1 MHNPS
6 FTNEPCSH
14 RARYFQMN
22 VTPWLEESKRS
33 HLTRIARLGCIRV
46 FVLGVTLFAGTIA
59 EAATYYVATNG
70 SDSRTCGVATNASNA
85 KRTIGS
91 AVGCLM
97 PGDTLY
103 IAGGTYVERLDSNSM
118 TIPAGTSWTQAVK
131 IAASPGQVVTMRP
144 GAGPAVVNL
153 AHPYIQYVIF
163 DGIIFDGS
171 NTGSD
176 VIGLNGGA
184 HHVRFA
190 NSEIKNGRYNGIIL
204 SFNYNGAARFNEFI
218 NLKVHDNGYTNGVPD
233 DYFHGFYIT
242 TDSNLIDGCEVYN
255 NAGNGGKFY
264 DTPSGNVFNN
274 VVRNS
279 IFHDNSKDLD
289 PDRWSAGFF
298 TSSGTGNQ
306 IYNNIAYNNYIGFA
320 VLRGGNGNILYNNI
334 SYANE
339 IAGINIDAANG
350 SLTGAKVYNN
360 TIVNNGRFGILLSN
374 APTDTAIT
382 NNIVYQNPTNIYSDG
397 TDKRTVLKTNLLV
410 DPKFKNAAARNFS
423 LQTGSPAIDA
433 GTALSEVT
441 TDFSKVQRPQGS
453 SYDIGAFE
461 GGDGPTADT
470 TPPLPPTNVQLF

>member
-1 MHNPS
+1 MTATLRIVCDHAVVRVIILAIVYLGGCAPS
-6 FTNEPCSH
+6 DSSQSVSQSNGS
-14 RARYFQMN
+14 
-22 VTPWLEESKRS
+22 V
-33 HLTRIARLGCIRV
+33 
-46 FVLGVTLFAGTIA
+46 
-59 EAATYYVATNG
+59 YYVATTGN
-70 SDSRTCGVATNASNA
+70 DSNSGERTSPFQ
-85 KRTIGS
+85 TIRHGIS
-91 AVGCLM
+91 VLTS
-97 PGDTLY
+97 GDTLY
-103 IAGGTYVERLDSNSM
+103 IAGGTYAERLDSNES
-118 TIPAGTSWTQAVK
+118 TIPSGSSWNKPVM
-131 IAASPGQVVTMRP
+131 IAAVPGQVVTMRP
-144 GAGPAVVNL
+144 GAGPGVVNL

-163 DGIIFDGS
+163 DGIIYDGS
-171 NTGSD
+171 NAESD

-190 NSEIKNGRYNGIIL
+190 NSEIKNGKSNGVIL
-204 SFNYNGAARFNEFI
+204 SFNSNGATRFNEFI

-233 DYFHGFYIT
+233 DKFHGFYIT

-306 IYNNIAYNNYIGFA
+306 IYSNIAYNNYIGFA

-382 NNIVYQNPTNIYSDG
+382 NNIVYQNPTNISSDG
-397 TDKRTVLKTNLLV
+397 TDKGMVLLTNLLI
-410 DPKFKNAAARNFS
+410 DPKFKNSASHDFS
-423 LQTGSPAIDA
+423 LQQGSPAIDT
-433 GTALSEVT
+433 GTSLSEVT
-441 TDFSKVQRPQGS
+441 DDFARVRRPQGAQH
-453 SYDIGAFE
+453 DIGAYEYVF
-461 GGDGPTADT
+461 P
-470 TPPLPPTNVQLF
+470 